1 MTKRLSVHK
10 FGVVYAYIHFAVEVA
25 CFFLLY
31 SRFES
36 GPLGAMYFLLFDAL
50 AFVPQSFLGV
60 LNDKYPK
67 LNIGLIGSVFMVL
80 SFFIPVN
87 IISLVLLTLGNAML
101 HVSGAQYTMHGADG
115 KLGPL
120 GTFVGAGSFGLV
132 TGKLLG
138 VAGYAWGMIIP
149 VVLMLSVMV
158 LTIVLPR
165 YYEQVDDCHK
175 YNAGSDKSAGFVILL
190 AFVVVVIRSYVGY
203 AIPTGWNK
211 TSIQTVALFLFM
223 GAGKIAGG
231 FVADKIGYR
240 KTAVLS
246 LGLSLPFLV
255 FGDSLMWL
263 SLIGVALFSMTMTL
277 TVGIIASKIPD
288 MPGLAFGITT
298 VALFVGVFPAFFIR
312 PETLLEHQLTS
323 GILNI
328 IALLCLV
335 KLTKVEHCTVLED
348 KNPH

>member
-1 MTKRLSVHK
+1 MTRRLSADK
-10 FGVVYAYIHFAVEVA
+10 FGVLYAYIHFAVEVA

-31 SRFES
+31 YRFEM
-36 GPLGAMYFLLFDAL
+36 GPLGALYFLLYDAL
-50 AFVPQSFLGV
+50 AFVPQSFFGII
-60 LNDKYPK
+60 NDKFPR
-67 LNIGLIGSVFMVL
+67 LNMGLVGSVFMVL
-80 SFFIPVN
+80 SFFVPVN

-101 HVSGAQYTMHGADG
+101 HISGAQYTMHGAQG

-120 GTFVGAGSFGLV
+120 GTFVGAGSFGVV
-132 TGKLLG
+132 TGRLL
-138 VAGYAWGMIIP
+138 AGIDYKWIIIVP
-149 VVLMLSVMV
+149 VVLMLVAFVMT
-158 LTIVLPR
+158 LVLPR
-165 YYEQVDDCHK
+165 YYEQVDDCCK
-175 YNAGSDKSAGFVILL
+175 FDAGADKSPGYVIFL
-190 AFVVVVIRSYVGY
+190 AFIVVIIRSYVGY

-211 TSIQTVALFLFM
+211 TTLQTIALFVFM
-223 GAGKIAGG
+223 GVGKIAGG
-231 FVADKIGYR
+231 YVADKIGYR

-255 FGDSLMWL
+255 FGNSLMWL
-263 SLIGVALFSMTMTL
+263 SLVGVALFSMTMTL
-277 TVGIIASKIPD
+277 TVGVITSKIPQ

-335 KLTKVEHCTVLED
+335 KSIRKGC
-348 KNPH
+348 

>member
-1 MTKRLSVHK
+1 MTKRLSAQK
-10 FGVVYAYIHFAVEVA
+10 FGVLYAYIHFAVEVA

-31 SRFES
+31 NRFES
-36 GPLGAMYFLLFDAL
+36 GPLGVMYFLLFDAL
-50 AFVPQSFLGV
+50 AFVPQSFLGI
-60 LNDKYPK
+60 LNDKYPN

-80 SFFIPVN
+80 SFFVPIN
-87 IISLVLLTLGNAML
+87 IISIVLLTLGNALL

-138 VAGYAWGMIIP
+138 GAGYEWGMIIP
-149 VVLMLSVMV
+149 VVLMLVAMVM
-158 LTIVLPR
+158 TIVLPR

-175 YNAGSDKSAGFVILL
+175 FNAGADKSAGLVILL
-190 AFVVVVIRSYVGY
+190 AFIVVAIRSYVGY

-211 TSIQTVALFLFM
+211 SNIQTIALFLFM

-240 KTAVLS
+240 KTAALS
-246 LGLSLPFLV
+246 LGFSLPFLV
-255 FGDSLMWL
+255 FGDSIMWL

-277 TVGIIASKIPD
+277 TVGIIASKIPR

-298 VALFVGVFPAFFIR
+298 VALFLGVFPAFFIR
-312 PETLLEHQLTS
+312 PDTLIEHQLVS

-328 IALLCLV
+328 IALICLLMSI
-335 KLTKVEHCTVLED
+335 KSNSKKREGC
-348 KNPH
+348 